1 MKRKSLIGRGGVWTL
16 NISKRTPTLNQKK
29 PTCPSTGKARVCRGS
44 EPSTSFPATK
54 IQKGH
59 VTSLSSPLASLHHKP
74 LSLCPSIFWQ
84 THPEHTLPLSLH
96 LLFLYTAN
104 PSFSLSLKAFF
115 WQTHPEQQK
124 NNHTYKNIVVRNPWW
139 FRKHAESAC
148 WRMSILGVGCDSFF
162 SQWFFSFREKNIK
175 VLLKK

>member
-1 MKRKSLIGRGGVWTL
+1 MSFHRESSCLQGVRTL
-16 NISKRTPTLNQKK
+16 HVFPCYKNSKRTRYLSLFSSRL
-29 PTCPSTGKARVCRGS
+29 ST
-44 EPSTSFPATK
+44 PQTSISLSKHFLTNPPWA
-54 IQKGH
+54 H
-59 VTSLSSPLASLHHKP
+59 VTSLASPLVFVHRKP
-74 LSLCPSIFWQ
+74 LSLSQCI
-84 THPEHTLPLSLH
+84 
-96 LLFLYTAN
+96 
-104 PSFSLSLKAFF
+104 F